1 MGEKYTTARISIGG
15 EHFEILVHP
24 DNALNYTLGRQI
36 EISQILVIA
45 TIFTDASKGM
55 KASEESLMK
64 AFKTTDVFKI
74 AEIILKHGELQ
85 LTTEQR
91 RKLTEEKR
99 KQIINFISRHC
110 VDPRTGLPHP
120 PLRVE
125 QALSQ
130 IHVVVDPFKDAEEQ
144 AKSVIESLR
153 GILPIKFEHIKIA
166 VKIPPEYAA
175 KAIGAVKDFGTI
187 ERQEWGSDGSWLA
200 LVTMPAGLHGAF
212 LDKLNSITHG
222 NLQTKILK

>member
-1 MGEKYTTARISIGG
+1 
-15 EHFEILVHP
+15 
-24 DNALNYTLGRQI
+24 
-36 EISQILVIA
+36 
-45 TIFTDASKGM
+45 M